1 MKLLKDILYG
11 LNLVSVTGNTNI
23 GIKKIEFDSRKIS
36 NDNLF
41 IAINGYN
48 EDGNKFIINA
58 IENGAKAII
67 CESVPQKI
75 DNGVTFVQ
83 VKDCRQSLALVS
95 SNFYENPS
103 SKLNLIG
110 ITGTNGKT
118 TTATLMFQL
127 FKLLNKKVGLI
138 STNKIVIQD
147 KEYKSNL
154 TTPDPISLNKKLFQM
169 VEIGVEY
176 CFMEVSSHAID
187 QKRIFG
193 LNYNV
198 GVFTN
203 LTHDHLD
210 YHINFSKY
218 RDAKKEFFDFLN
230 HNSIAIV
237 NNDDKHGNYIIQNC
251 DSKIYSYS
259 LKTSSNFSLKILEK
273 DINGMKLKIN
283 DKEIWTNLIGEF
295 NAYNILATFSLAQ
308 SLDFDI
314 EETLNKISLLNNVE
328 GRFERV
334 SNNAQNQVGIIDY
347 AHSPDSIEKVLITLN
362 EIKRKN
368 SLITVIGCGGDRD
381 VKKRPI
387 MGNIVASLSDFVVF
401 TSDNPRSEDPDQ
413 IINQM
418 IKGVDR
424 KDLFKVNNIVDRK
437 SAIEF
442 ACNINGKNDVILV
455 AGKGHEKFQ
464 VFGDNRI
471 EFDDKKILEKTLNK
485 TT

>member
-11 LNLVSVTGNTNI
+11 VNLVSVTGNTNI
-23 GIKKIEFDSRKIS
+23 NIKKIEFDSRKVTNKS
-36 NDNLF
+36 LF
-41 IAINGYN
+41 VAIDGNS
-48 EDGNKFIINA
+48 EDGNKYIISA
-58 IENGAKAII
+58 IENGAKAIVS
-67 CESVPQKI
+67 ESIPKKYE
-75 DNGVTFVQ
+75 NSVTYIQ
-83 VKDCRQSLALVS
+83 VKNSRESLALIS
-95 SNFYENPS
+95 SNFYDNPS
-103 SKLNLIG
+103 GKLKLVG

-127 FKLLNKKVGLI
+127 FKLFNRKVGLI
-138 STNKIVIQD
+138 STNKIIIHD
-147 KEYKSNL
+147 HEYESNL
-154 TTPDPISLNKKLFQM
+154 TTPDPINLNKKLFQM
-169 VEIGVEY
+169 VEMDVEY

-218 RDAKKEFFDFLN
+218 RDVKKIFFDFLN
-230 HNSIAIV
+230 HNSTAII
-237 NNDDKHGNYIIQNC
+237 NTDDKNGDYIIQNC
-251 DSKIYSYS
+251 NSKIYSYS
-259 LKTSSNFSLKILEK
+259 LKRNSNFSLKILEK

-283 DKEIWTNLIGEF
+283 NQEIWTNLIGEF

-308 SLDFDI
+308 SFDFDI
-314 EETLNKISLLNNVE
+314 EETLNNISLLNNVE

-334 SNNAQNQVGIIDY
+334 SNNTKNQVGIIDY
-347 AHSPDSIEKVLITLN
+347 AHSPDSIEKVLKTLN
-362 EIKRKN
+362 EIKREN

-381 VKKRPI
+381 FKKRPI
-387 MGNIVASLSDFVVF
+387 MGNIVASLSDVVVF

-418 IKGVDR
+418 IEGVDK
-424 KDLFKVNNIVDRK
+424 KDLSKVNNIVDRK

-442 ACNINGKNDVILV
+442 ACKINGQNDVILV

-471 EFDDKKILEKTLNK
+471 EFDDKKILKKILNK